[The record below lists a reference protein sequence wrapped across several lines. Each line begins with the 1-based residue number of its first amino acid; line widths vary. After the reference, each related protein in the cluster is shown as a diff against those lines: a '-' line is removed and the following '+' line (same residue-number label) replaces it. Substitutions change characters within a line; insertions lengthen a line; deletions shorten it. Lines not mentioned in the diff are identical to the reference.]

1 VSDSLRA
8 SGKLSAAI
16 LASRVLGLAREVV
29 FAALFGAG
37 AIADA
42 YAVAFRIPNLLRDLF
57 AEGALSS
64 AFVPTFTSAMRQDG
78 EARAHV
84 LGHLTMSCIL
94 VVTGTLAALGLVFAE
109 PIVLAFSAG
118 FAGDADKVALATRLT
133 RVMMPVFALVS
144 LGAVW
149 MGMLNA
155 QRRFVV
161 PAVAPALFNV
171 ASIGTGAVV
180 WVVGGELE
188 YGVLIWSVGTVVAGA
203 IQAFVQ
209 LFALW
214 RLGYRP
220 RLRLAGAFRDPG
232 VRRIARLMAPAVLGV
247 AAVQL
252 SVFVNTRFASSLG
265 DGPVAQLNY
274 AFRLFFLP
282 LGMFGVAL
290 ATVTTT
296 SVSEAAADGDRPQ
309 LLQRAAESVSA
320 AWLLVSASAVGLF
333 VLAEPMITMIYR
345 HGQTTAADAAAI
357 AVVLQAFVV
366 GLLPYSLVKILA
378 PTFYTIDRPRI
389 PLLASAIGVSVNV
402 TFNALTYRELGA
414 PGIALGTSLGAIA
427 NLVVLRL
434 AFRRVVGQLPR
445 PRWLR
450 NLAALAV
457 ANLAMAVVVWAA
469 WEGVEHGL
477 ATLSLGRPLAFIT
490 MVMALGVVVGIGFVV
505 FVGLCRTFGYP
516 AADALWRMPMAI
528 ARKLRG
534 RRPG

>member
-8 SGKLSAAI
+8 SGKLSVAI
-16 LASRVLGLAREVV
+16 LASRVLGLAREMV

-64 AFVPTFTSAMRQDG
+64 AFVPTFTAALRQDG
-78 EARAHV
+78 QARAHL

-94 VVTGTLAALGLVFAE
+94 VVTGSLAALGLVFAE
-109 PIVLAFSAG
+109 PIVHAFSAG
-118 FAGDADKVALATRLT
+118 FAGDSDKVELATRLT

-155 QRRFVV
+155 QRRFVI
-161 PAVAPALFNV
+161 PAIAPALFNV

-180 WVVGGELE
+180 WAIGGDLE
-188 YGVLIWSVGTVVAGA
+188 HGVLVWSVGTVIAGA

-220 RLRLAGAFRDPG
+220 RLRLLGALRDPG
-232 VRRIARLMAPAVLGV
+232 IRRIARLMAPAVLGV

-296 SVSEAAADGDRPQ
+296 SVSEAAADGDRGQ
-309 LLQRAAESVSA
+309 MLGRAAESVSA

-333 VLAEPMITMIYR
+333 VLADPMVTMIYR
-345 HGQTTAADAAAI
+345 HGQTTSADAAAI

-389 PLLASAIGVSVNV
+389 PLIASAVGVGVNV
-402 TFNALTYRELGA
+402 TFNAFTYRELGA
-414 PGIALGTSLGAIA
+414 PGIAFGTSLGALA
-427 NLVVLRL
+427 NLAVLRL
-434 AFRRVVGQLPR
+434 AFRRVVGELPR

-450 NLAALAV
+450 NLSVLAL
-457 ANLAMAVVVWAA
+457 ANLAMAAVVWAA
-469 WEGVEHGL
+469 WRGVEESLILLALPGSLRFVAMVVGL
-477 ATLSLGRPLAFIT
+477 GL
-490 MVMALGVVVGIGFVV
+490 VVVVGFIV
-505 FVGLCRTFGYP
+505 FAGLCRAFAYP
-516 AADALWRMPMAI
+516 SADALWRMPFAI

-534 RRPG
+534 RRSS